1 MRLAALLLLVSLTG
15 LAQARPGEACTDAV
29 EAALRAV
36 DRKAKIP
43 GDVAASECRPW
54 PAAPGRITAAVMA
67 FEKPRSGDLD
77 REWQVVIALV
87 DPARGKALSSHRV
100 SVQEDATTFI
110 GPSSLSLDLAPY
122 LLRPGVRALGLR
134 FSSDQ
139 YNRSANSR
147 TGSPL
152 RLYVPEGLRLRPVFC
167 QAMGWQDAGSGV
179 IGQDAWD
186 EAQTTLSL
194 VPRQT
199 QGWQDLRL
207 TEQIGRHTP
216 DGEAS
221 KPTPSHRECHLVN
234 GVYGCAAGRAD
245 VSTDCDP
252 AGL

>member
-1 MRLAALLLLVSLTG
+1 MRLAALLLLAAFAG
-15 LAQARPGEACTDAV
+15 LAQARPGEACPDNI
-29 EAALRAV
+29 EAALRAI

-54 PAAPGRITAAVMA
+54 PPAPGGITAAVMA
-67 FEKPRSGDLD
+67 FEKPGSGDHD

-100 SVQEDATTFI
+100 RVQGDATTFI

-122 LLRPGVRALGLR
+122 LLKPGVRALGLR

-147 TGSPL
+147 TASPL
-152 RLYVPEGLRLRPVFC
+152 RLYVPEGQRLRPVFC
-167 QAMGWQDAGSGV
+167 QAMGWQDASLGV

-194 VPRQT
+194 TPRQT

-207 TEQIGRHTP
+207 TEQISRQTP
-216 DGEAS
+216 DGEAG
-221 KPTPSHRECHLVN
+221 KPTLSHRECRFAN
-234 GVYGCAAGRAD
+234 GVYRCAAGRAE
-245 VSTDCDP
+245 VPTDCDP